1 MENKHQDIKC
11 FFGAHKYEIYKEEEM
26 KNFRNEIIGK
36 VVINRCSNCGRIK
49 VKRVYTTIDNGR

>member
-49 VKRVYTTIDNGR
+49 VK